1 MEKKLKKIRYARFTP
16 EMHKDLI
23 VLAGA
28 ENISVKESDLD
39 NYAID
44 EAGAAVPH
52 RPEVVIK
59 PVDTSMVSKI
69 MAYASKHDIPV
80 TPRGGGTGVSGG
92 SIPLYGGILLSFEKM
107 DHIMKIDPDNF
118 TAVVEPGVIVD
129 NLNLEL
135 SKANLYYPVH
145 ISARTAT
152 IGGNASTNAG
162 GMNAVKYGVTRQQIL
177 GIEAVMADGA
187 VIESGGEYVKCSTGY
202 NLTQLILGSEGT
214 LAVITKLIIKVLPL
228 PQATEILFVP
238 FSDLQKAIDTVPV
251 LLRMKNIPMGLE
263 FFERDTI
270 EVAEKYLKYEVPGHG
285 QEAFL
290 MILMEGDSS
299 DDIMQYFG
307 QIEQICRDRG
317 AVDFFAP
324 GDALA
329 KRKLIEFREKI
340 GESMAQFGKPDSVDT
355 VVPRNNIAKYVKK
368 IKEIAAEF
376 GVKVYLTGHA
386 GDGNVHFSPVV
397 PGKKTTE
404 IGDIKSRFLERI
416 YRECVALGGNIS
428 GEHGLGSEKKKYLS
442 IGVSSETLGVMSAI
456 KDAFD
461 PKHILNPGKIFSD

>member
-1 MEKKLKKIRYARFTP
+1 LKKKTYATFT
-16 EMHKDLI
+16 ESMLKS
-23 VLAGA
+23 LAGIIGQ
-28 ENISVKESDLD
+28 ENISTRESDLD

-52 RPEVVIK
+52 RPDAVVRPIS
-59 PVDTSMVSKI
+59 TEMVSKVLGF
-69 MAYASKHDIPV
+69 ASKKNIPV

-92 SIPLYGGILLSFEKM
+92 AIPVRGGILLSLEKM
-107 DHIMKIDPDNF
+107 DRIIKIDPDNF
-118 TAVVEPGVIVD
+118 TAVVEPGVIVEH
-129 NLNLEL
+129 LNEEL
-135 SKANLYYPVH
+135 ARLNLYYPVH

-177 GIEAVMADGA
+177 GIEAVLADGA
-187 VIESGGEYVKCSTGY
+187 VINSGGEYVKCSTGY

-214 LAVITKLIIKVLPL
+214 LAVITKVTVKLLPL

-238 FSDLQKAIDTVPV
+238 FSSLEGAIETVPL

-270 EVAEKYLKYEVPGHG
+270 EVAEKFARYEVPGHG

-290 MILMEGDSS
+290 MIIMEGDSS
-299 DDIMQYFG
+299 EDIIQYFG
-307 QIEQICRDRG
+307 QIEQICRENG

-324 GDALA
+324 GDALV
-329 KRKLIEFREKI
+329 KRKFIEFRENI
-340 GESMAQFGKPDSVDT
+340 GESMKQFGKPDSVDT
-355 VVPRNNIAKYVKK
+355 VVPRSKIAEYVRK
-368 IKEIAAEF
+368 IKEVAVEF

-386 GDGNVHFSPVV
+386 GDGNIHFSPVV
-397 PGKKTTE
+397 PGKKAN
-404 IGDIKSRFLERI
+404 DIKEIKAKFLERI

-428 GEHGLGSEKKKYLS
+428 GEHGLGSEKKKYIS
-442 IGVSSETLGVMSAI
+442 IGVNVETLGLMSAI

-461 PKHILNPGKIFSD
+461 PGHILNPGKIFDD

>member
-1 MEKKLKKIRYARFTP
+1 
-16 EMHKDLI
+16 
-23 VLAGA
+23 
-28 ENISVKESDLD
+28 
-39 NYAID
+39 
-44 EAGAAVPH
+44 
-52 RPEVVIK
+52 
-59 PVDTSMVSKI
+59 
-69 MAYASKHDIPV
+69 
-80 TPRGGGTGVSGG
+80 
-92 SIPLYGGILLSFEKM
+92 
-107 DHIMKIDPDNF
+107 
-118 TAVVEPGVIVD
+118 VD